1 MSSTPTVQAMDTA
14 SPWYADAQRAGA
26 DLRTLIDG
34 DAVLTT
40 RYRLGDDLRH
50 LASLYTPDTLAV
62 CVVALQW
69 VCASATG

>member
-1 MSSTPTVQAMDTA
+1 MSTTPTVQAMDPA
-14 SPWYADAQRAGA
+14 PPWHAEAQRTGAG
-26 DLRTLIDG
+26 LRTPIDG

-40 RYRLGDDLRH
+40 RYRLGDDLHH

-69 VCASATG
+69 ACASATG